1 MSRSRFVQ
9 GACLFVW
16 VLGAVGI
23 VSASQEKNSLLPPQ
37 ENLTQ
42 LAKDLEIQGNWPQA
56 FAVYLK
62 FPGGERCAALI
73 ARDDPKTYLAALDTI
88 EAEANH
94 PPNPRLWLVR
104 ADLLIQLGKNAEA
117 LACYRKF
124 VAAIGQTPDQTWE
137 TGRVPWFYYP
147 VSPQPLGSYV
157 GGPPKFEYQSQE
169 LQPALPFQIGPGS
182 QADNWLIQRFLTL
195 NAWQDASNEFERVWK
210 LHQVAASGNQLGGT
224 SLRFALEYA
233 FFLSKINQPQKGLDL
248 LLNVFSQLD
257 LERNPTSTELRSS
270 LEVQPLDLKQNPNSR
285 GLKPGFERQP
295 LYPLKTSSK
304 GYTPIEF
311 IRLAYGQFQI
321 QNQQSRLNQSLQHQ
335 IDAGRNQARWVLACV
350 LQLEGKEDAALATE
364 LEYLHQGGF
373 NKLTIAYRSG
383 LAFERYNRPK
393 KAVIA
398 FEECLRLTGEGL
410 SLPQPDDHEQFH
422 NLMTSNSSAGIA
434 GFWPHQT
441 PRDTIL
447 KHLFEAYCVL
457 GETEKA
463 LRTGLERL
471 EIEAYLKDEDFNQ
484 LCNLFT
490 LAGQNNQFKK
500 WIQTHLE
507 KYSRVSSR
515 KASLAW
521 ILEDQNVV
529 IESLASLAKS
539 RQLPNS
545 EFIKWLALISQQK
558 KEWRRPFLEALVAA
572 DPENQAYRHALSST
586 GLNPTPPENLGFTPN
601 VPKINPDSSMVSG
614 PLQNR
619 DSETISLKGVERPS
633 IHQRIRFNHRSF
645 GQSFFSQRQVTGQ
658 RNHSSDSNPSV
669 QNPCGSP
676 ITADSLRQ
684 LINKPPGVSRNFN
697 NDRVTYNFNN
707 DCLQA
712 LGAALLTHPELVQLL
727 LESQP
732 DTVDQLEHYRHL
744 VKGIFSYADRRLL
757 AKVHQALTSPN
768 MIIRRNAAYACA
780 GFGDQA
786 SIPLL
791 IQALKTESS
800 LVRKGVIWSLG
811 ELKARQ
817 AVPAIMKLLLEA
829 HHPFTRNGHT
839 FRTDEMNRAL
849 ERHYQKLKTNTPP
862 LAQPEADYG
871 LFGDPR
877 WLLNDFD
884 YVQSLIAIGPE
895 YAQAYFRF
903 EAWNPGIASYRK
915 FAPTYL
921 AECLPADKIRNR
933 EILRSLAAKGSAEAA
948 VSLLI
953 LGDTAVEAAILNWL
967 NNRHPAMAGQLIK
980 ELVRVKDKSKLA
992 FARSTLTQIAQDE
1005 SVYSNMRQAA
1015 KALIKE

>member
-42 LAKDLEIQGNWPQA
+42 LAKDLEVQGNWPQA

-73 ARDDPKTYLAALDTI
+73 AKDDPKTYLAALDTI

-104 ADLLIQLGKNAEA
+104 GDLLIQLGKNAEA

-137 TGRVPWFYYP
+137 TGHVPWFYYP
-147 VSPQPLGSYV
+147 VSPQPLGFSYSN
-157 GGPPKFEYQSQE
+157 GIYPRF
-169 LQPALPFQIGPGS
+169 PFSEGCGS
-182 QADNWLIQRFLTL
+182 QVDNWLIQRFLTL
-195 NAWQDASNEFERVWK
+195 NAWQDAGEEFERVWK
-210 LHQVAASGNQLGGT
+210 LHQAAVSEPQFFSDSEAEHQHLWSGNPLPVSENQLY
-224 SLRFALEYA
+224 SLSLQFALEYA
-233 FFLSKINQPQKGLDL
+233 FFQKKMNQPRKGLDL
-248 LLNVFSQLD
+248 LLTVFLQLD
-257 LERNPTSTELRSS
+257 LE
-270 LEVQPLDLKQNPNSR
+270 QNPNTFSHSS
-285 GLKPGFERQP
+285 GFEQQP
-295 LYPLKTSSK
+295 FEYLKSPYY

-311 IRLAYGQFQI
+311 IRLAYGHFQTR
-321 QNQQSRLNQSLQHQ
+321 NQIAGLKKALQHK
-335 IDAGRNQARWVLACV
+335 IKTGRNQSRWVLARV
-350 LQLEGKEDAALATE
+350 LQLEGKEDEALTTE
-364 LEYLHQGGF
+364 LEYLQRSGF
-373 NKLTIAYRSG
+373 NQQTVAFRSG
-383 LAFERYNRPK
+383 LVFERYNRPQE
-393 KAVIA
+393 AVTA
-398 FEECLRLTGEGL
+398 FEKCLK
-410 SLPQPDDHEQFH
+410 LPRQPLRFPAPDNHELRRRMMR
-422 NLMTSNSSAGIA
+422 NMI
-434 GFWPHQT
+434 
-441 PRDTIL
+441 TIEYGYL
-447 KHLFEAYCVL
+447 FSPSGRVFKHLFEAYCAL

-463 LRTGLERL
+463 LQTGLRRL
-471 EIEAYLKDEDFNQ
+471 EYEASLEASRKRREETSKLIEFERIERMKPEEFHQ
-484 LCNLFT
+484 LQMLFT
-490 LAGQNNQFKK
+490 LSGREAE
-500 WIQTHLE
+500 L
-507 KYSRVSSR
+507 
-515 KASLAW
+515 
-521 ILEDQNVV
+521 
-529 IESLASLAKS
+529 
-539 RQLPNS
+539 
-545 EFIKWLALISQQK
+545 
-558 KEWRRPFLEALVAA
+558 KEWLQLHQNEFSRNLLLPLENHGFAL
-572 DPENQAYRHALSST
+572 NQEKPR
-586 GLNPTPPENLGFTPN
+586 NIPN
-601 VPKINPDSSMVSG
+601 IPGINPDSSMVSG
-614 PLQNR
+614 TLQTR

-645 GQSFFSQRQVTGQ
+645 GQSFFSQRQVTGEKK
-658 RNHSSDSNPSV
+658 RSSTSPSPV

-676 ITADSLRQ
+676 ITADALRQ
-684 LINKPPGVSRNFN
+684 LINKPPVVSRDFN
-697 NDRVTYNFNN
+697 NDRIAYNS
-707 DCLQA
+707 CLQA
-712 LGAALLTHPELVQLL
+712 LGAALLTNPELVQLL

-732 DTVDQLEHYRHL
+732 DTVDQFEHYRNL
-744 VKGIFSYADRRLL
+744 VKGIFSHADRRLL

-829 HHPFTRNGHT
+829 HHPLSRTGHT

-849 ERHYQKLKTNTPP
+849 ERQYRELKTNTPP
-862 LAQPEADYG
+862 LAQPEADYYPQSG
-871 LFGDPR
+871 QTR
-877 WLLNDFD
+877 VLLGDFD
-884 YVQSLIAIGPE
+884 YTNALIAIGPE
-895 YAQAYFRF
+895 FAQAYFRF
-903 EAWNPGIASYRK
+903 EVWNPGIASYRK

-921 AECLPADKIRNR
+921 AECLPTEKVQNR
-933 EILRSLAAKGSAEAA
+933 EILRSLAAKDSAEAA

-953 LGDTAVEAAILNWL
+953 LGDTAIEAAILNWL
-967 NNRHPAMAGQLIK
+967 NNRHPRLTGQLIK